1 MENKKINNNESIFQL
16 INDGLKE
23 LWEKKWKFMFV
34 VIYDVVAFF
43 VWNIACALYEL
54 STFNELPELFY
65 KVVSTAFYS
74 IIIAVIVLLLLQ
86 VIIIIGKSAY
96 AKLKKVCNKGFK
108 DCGLKNQS
116 GETPT
121 LKSICKD
128 VNKEYG
134 LILKVKNFNIP
145 LTEFYNKIQNLELV
159 VKGQIYNMDYAN
171 NTDFTLISV
180 LPNEYVTSY
189 KIDVND
195 DKLSSMDNCLIVG
208 QTGSRQ
214 ELHGIMYTW

>member
-1 MENKKINNNESIFQL
+1 MSNKIIENNKIVNNESIFEL

-23 LWEKKWKFMFV
+23 LLQKKWKLIFV
-34 VIYDVVAFF
+34 IIYDVVAFF

-54 STFNELPELFY
+54 ATFNELPELIY

-74 IIIAVIVLLLLQ
+74 IIVVVLVLLLLQ

-108 DCGLKNQS
+108 DCALKNQS
-116 GETPT
+116 GETPI
-121 LKSICKD
+121 LKSVYKD
-128 VNKEYG
+128 ITKEHG
-134 LILKVKNFNIP
+134 LICKVKNFNIP
-145 LTEFYNKIQNLELV
+145 LTEFYNKIQNLELIF
-159 VKGQIYNMDYAN
+159 KGQIYNMKYAS

-180 LPNEYVTSY
+180 LPNEYVTAY

-208 QTGSRQ
+208 QTGSR
-214 ELHGIMYTW
+214 